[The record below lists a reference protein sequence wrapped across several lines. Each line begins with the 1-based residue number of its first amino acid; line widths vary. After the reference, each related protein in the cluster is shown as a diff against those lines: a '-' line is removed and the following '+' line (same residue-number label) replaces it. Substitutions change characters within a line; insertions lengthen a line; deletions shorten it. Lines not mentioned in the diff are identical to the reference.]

1 MPLSYSRRKVF
12 ITFHHEDQRYK
23 DRFEQLMRG
32 HIVGKAVNDGDI
44 DDGLAVETIRRKI
57 RDDFI
62 ADATVTVVLVGPC
75 TWQRKHVDWE
85 ISASLMDTR
94 KNHRC
99 GLLGILLPSHP
110 NYRTRSHDPHLI
122 PPRLSDNCNGTDS
135 YSRLYKWTDNLN
147 FIRRWLGE
155 AFAKRKSMLP
165 DNSRLQFGRNWT
177 RRACSDGW
185 TD

>member
-1 MPLSYSRRKVF
+1 MHKVF
-12 ITFHHEDQRYK
+12 ITFHHKDQRYK
-23 DRFEQLMRG
+23 DRFEQLMSG

-57 RDDFI
+57 RDDFV
-62 ADATVTVVLVGPC
+62 ADATVTVVLVGSC

-94 KNHRC
+94 KNSRC

-110 NYRTRSHDPHLI
+110 NYRTRSYDPHLI
-122 PPRLSDNCNGTDS
+122 PPRLSDNCNGVDS
-135 YSRLYKWTDNLN
+135 YSKIYKWTDNHSS
-147 FIRRWLGE
+147 IRRWIDE
-155 AFAKRKSMLP
+155 AFAKRESILP
-165 DNSRLQFGRNWT
+165 DNSKLQFGRNWT
-177 RRACSDGW
+177 HRACSDGW